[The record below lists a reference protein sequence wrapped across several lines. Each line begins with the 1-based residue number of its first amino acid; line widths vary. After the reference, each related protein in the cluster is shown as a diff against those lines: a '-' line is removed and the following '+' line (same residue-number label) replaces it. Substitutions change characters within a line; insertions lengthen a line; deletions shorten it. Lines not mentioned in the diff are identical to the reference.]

1 MHKLFY
7 DVPEGA
13 TEITVE
19 GEDFAHLTVLR
30 IKAGETV
37 TVSDGVSRCYTA
49 TAESFSKKGAVF
61 SLSDPRPFEVESDVK
76 ITAYCALLK
85 SGKSDGV
92 IQKAVELGAA
102 EIVLFQSKNCVAEAS
117 SEKGDRKLERWNKIS
132 RQAAMQSGRGCIP
145 DVGNAVTFDGALL
158 GLKKADCGFVCYET
172 TPRVPMRE
180 IYESTENAPRTAA
193 FLVGPEG
200 GISDREAEKTVQA
213 DVALAGLG
221 PRILRTETA
230 PLCVMSALML
240 MSGNMD

>member
-1 MHKLFY
+1 MHKLFF

-13 TEITVE
+13 TEITVD

-132 RQAAMQSGRGCIP
+132 RQAAMQSGRDIIP
-145 DVGNAVTFDGALL
+145 VVRGVISFKEMLLELKQKDVSMFLHEKAQVPAYTLL
-158 GLKKADCGFVCYET
+158 AEAENVSSIGF
-172 TPRVPMRE
+172 
-180 IYESTENAPRTAA
+180 A
-193 FLVGPEG
+193 VGPEG
-200 GISDREAEKTVQA
+200 GFTDQEADESVAAGVPLIS
-213 DVALAGLG
+213 LG
-221 PRILRTETA
+221 KRILRAETA
-230 PLCVMSALML
+230 PLCILSICGALFE
-240 MSGNMD
+240 

>member
-1 MHKLFY
+1 MHKLFF
-7 DVPEGA
+7 DVPEGV

-132 RQAAMQSGRGCIP
+132 RQAAMQSGRDIIP
-145 DVGNAVTFDGALL
+145 NVRGVISFKEMIAELKIKDISMFLHEKAEYSSYELL
-158 GLKKADCGFVCYET
+158 SKSLKVSTIGF
-172 TPRVPMRE
+172 
-180 IYESTENAPRTAA
+180 A
-193 FLVGPEG
+193 VGPEG
-200 GISDREAEKTVQA
+200 GFTDSEADESTSNNIPLIS
-213 DVALAGLG
+213 LG
-221 PRILRTETA
+221 KRILRAETA
-230 PLCVMSALML
+230 PLCILSICGALFE
-240 MSGNMD
+240 